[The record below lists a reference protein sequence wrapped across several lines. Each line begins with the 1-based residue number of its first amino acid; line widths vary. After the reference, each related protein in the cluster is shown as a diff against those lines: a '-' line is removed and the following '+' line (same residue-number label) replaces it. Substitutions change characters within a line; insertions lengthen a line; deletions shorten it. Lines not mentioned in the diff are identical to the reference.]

1 MHSARMSILAGT
13 ALALILTITTTAQTA
28 PQASSGI
35 SPVTRDYSTPG
46 SMPKPSTAI
55 MPADDGMRFRDT
67 LPSMGNTTPL
77 APAAP
82 AMKAEP
88 PAAPAA
94 KVEPPVA
101 PVAPAAAAKPVPQAQ
116 PVTAEET
123 DAKFEAAPAAPAP
136 VRPVARPAAA
146 PEPAPRPVATPEPA
160 TRPAAARPAPVAAKP
175 AP

>member
-1 MHSARMSILAGT
+1 MSRFVWRRGAFRGAFPATFMTLRATLWQVEYASMHSARMSIMAGT

-82 AMKAEP
+82 APKAEP

-94 KVEPPVA
+94 KVEPPAA
-101 PVAPAAAAKPVPQAQ
+101 PVAPA
-116 PVTAEET
+116 
-123 DAKFEAAPAAPAP
+123 
-136 VRPVARPAAA
+136 
-146 PEPAPRPVATPEPA
+146 
-160 TRPAAARPAPVAAKP
+160 VAAK
-175 AP
+175 